1 MIALGYIYNVSL
13 NKNKEKRY
21 VEVMLIRIR

>member
-1 MIALGYIYNVSL
+1 MIALRYIYNVSL